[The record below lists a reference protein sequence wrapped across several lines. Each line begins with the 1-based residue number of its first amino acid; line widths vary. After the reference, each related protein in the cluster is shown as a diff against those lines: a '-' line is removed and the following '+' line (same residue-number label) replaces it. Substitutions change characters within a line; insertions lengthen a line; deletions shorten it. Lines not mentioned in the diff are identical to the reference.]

1 MLSID
6 TASTLSRNALKP
18 ERAPLHADVRIDKD
32 AYKRAKKQIRRT
44 FRLLGLLP
52 LVAAGECAVKNN
64 IHDLRKRNK
73 WTLKKL
79 AKVAGIPYNTVYRME
94 QGLGARLENAYKVA
108 AALQVT
114 VYDLYPI
121 LPTKS
126 VPVAKDGEQHSVHEL
141 RMKRDWP
148 VRQLAKASG
157 VALSTLSN
165 VEKGFPPKVDKAI
178 RIAAALGVSVY
189 QIWKP

>member
-1 MLSID
+1 M
-6 TASTLSRNALKP
+6 
-18 ERAPLHADVRIDKD
+18 
-32 AYKRAKKQIRRT
+32 
-44 FRLLGLLP
+44 
-52 LVAAGECAVKNN
+52 KNN
-64 IHDLRKRNK
+64 IHDLRKRSK

-94 QGLGARLENAYKVA
+94 QGLGARLQNAYKVA

-121 LPTKS
+121 LPPKS
-126 VPVAKDGEQHSVHEL
+126 VPAAEDGEQHSVLEL
-141 RMKRDWP
+141 RMKRNWP